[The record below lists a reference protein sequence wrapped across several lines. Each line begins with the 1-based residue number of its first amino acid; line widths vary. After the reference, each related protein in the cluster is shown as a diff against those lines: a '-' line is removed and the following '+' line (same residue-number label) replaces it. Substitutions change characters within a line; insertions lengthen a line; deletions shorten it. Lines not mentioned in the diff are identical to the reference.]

1 MNGNVFGGVTP
12 LQIVQKTEKIIAWAL
27 FDRDP
32 LESFDF
38 GTVTLLG
45 DAAHPLLPYGSQGA
59 TQAIMDAEA
68 LGVAYQKAM
77 ADGTGVKGGACQ
89 PRHGFYCGIAGS
101 RKEDRGHGER

>member
-1 MNGNVFGGVTP
+1 MGTEIEDELRAMDANVFGGLTP
-12 LQIVQKTEKIIAWAL
+12 LQIAQKTEKIISWAL

-68 LGVAYQKAM
+68 LGVCFQRAM
-77 ADGTGVKGGACQ
+77 ADGSGIRGAVKMYSDLRC
-89 PRHGFYCGIAGS
+89 
-101 RKEDRGHGER
+101 K

>member
-1 MNGNVFGGVTP
+1 MGTEIEDELRAMDANVFGGLTP
-12 LQIVQKTEKIIAWAL
+12 LQIAQKTEKIIAWAL

-68 LGVAYQKAM
+68 LGVAYRKAM
-77 ADGTGVKGGACQ
+77 LDGTGIRGAVKMYSDLRC
-89 PRHGFYCGIAGS
+89 
-101 RKEDRGHGER
+101 K

>member
-1 MNGNVFGGVTP
+1 MGAKVTEIEDELRAMDANVFGGVTP
-12 LQIVQKTEKIIAWAL
+12 LQIAQRTEKIIGWAL

-38 GTVTLLG
+38 GSVTLLG

-68 LGVAYQKAM
+68 LGVAYKTAM
-77 ADGTGVKGGACQ
+77 ATGTGIKGAVKL
-89 PRHGFYCGIAGS
+89 YS
-101 RKEDRGHGER
+101 DM

>member
-1 MNGNVFGGVTP
+1 MGGQNVFGGCTP
-12 LQIVQKTEKIIAWAL
+12 LQIAQKTDKILAWAL

-32 LESFDF
+32 LKSFDF

-68 LGVAYQKAM
+68 LGVAYGRAM
-77 ADGTGVKGGACQ
+77 ADGTGIEGAVKMYSDM
-89 PRHGFYCGIAGS
+89 RCGPSGKVVI
-101 RKEDRGHGER
+101 